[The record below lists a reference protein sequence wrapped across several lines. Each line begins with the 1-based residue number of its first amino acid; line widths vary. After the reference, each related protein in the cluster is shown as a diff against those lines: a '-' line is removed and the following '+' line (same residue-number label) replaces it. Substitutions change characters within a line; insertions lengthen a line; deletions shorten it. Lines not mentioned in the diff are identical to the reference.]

1 MLRHF
6 RKYFTTQMYMYIR
19 KKACLLN
26 LRKICLCV
34 LRNIAVLNL
43 RVYIFHGVNNRIC
56 NALLSCSIGLLS
68 VFLFPTFMGSYLS
81 FQLQKLPSRPIGSCV
96 RHVQSLR
103 YCVELYNTVDV
114 FIEIDK
120 ESR

>member
-1 MLRHF
+1 MAVKPLLGALYSAF
-6 RKYFTTQMYMYIR
+6 GAFSIFTVRST
-19 KKACLLN
+19 
-26 LRKICLCV
+26 
-34 LRNIAVLNL
+34 
-43 RVYIFHGVNNRIC
+43 
-56 NALLSCSIGLLS
+56 
-68 VFLFPTFMGSYLS
+68 FPTFMGSYLS
-81 FQLQKLPSRPIGSCV
+81 FQLQKLPSWLTGLCV